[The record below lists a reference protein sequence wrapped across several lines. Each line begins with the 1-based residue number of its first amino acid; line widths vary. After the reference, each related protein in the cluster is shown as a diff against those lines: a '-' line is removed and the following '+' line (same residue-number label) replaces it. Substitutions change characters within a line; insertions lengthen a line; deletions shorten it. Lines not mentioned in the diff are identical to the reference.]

1 MAENTETSPRL
12 STAPAEPQR
21 PARADARRNH
31 ERLLVAAR
39 EAFAEHGPD
48 APLDGI
54 AQRAGLGSGTLYR
67 HFPTRD
73 DLMRAVYRSEVDAL
87 CDRGR
92 ELVASPSP
100 AAALATWLRHLA
112 DMADRRAL
120 AAALYE
126 RMGGDPPSPFLMA
139 TKQALKD
146 AATPLLRRAQQAGA
160 VRPDVTAPE
169 LLKLTHAV
177 AHVSSGP
184 DETGRLLSLLLEG
197 LTARP

>member
-1 MAENTETSPRL
+1 L
-12 STAPAEPQR
+12 STASDELRR

-31 ERLLVAAR
+31 ERLLAAAR

-92 ELVASPSP
+92 ELASSPSP

-112 DMADRRAL
+112 EMADRRGL

-126 RMGGDPPSPFLMA
+126 RMGTDPPSPFLVA
-139 TKQALKD
+139 TKETLGD
-146 AATPLLRRAQQAGA
+146 AATPLLRRAQETGA
-160 VRPDVTAPE
+160 IRPDVTAPE
-169 LLKLTHAV
+169 LLKLTHAI
-177 AHVSSGP
+177 ARVSGGP

-197 LTARP
+197 LTSRH